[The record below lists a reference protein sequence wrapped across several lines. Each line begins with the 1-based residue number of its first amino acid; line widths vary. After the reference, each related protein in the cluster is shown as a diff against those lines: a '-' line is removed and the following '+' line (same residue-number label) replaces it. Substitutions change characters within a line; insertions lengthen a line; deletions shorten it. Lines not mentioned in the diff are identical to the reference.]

1 MRENRVLYGI
11 AALALLAILA
21 VFIAYATDNLPTH
34 TPRQHVLLKTET
46 SAETPAPAVKVKKKS
61 CKCCAGKRNRLQKKI
76 QAARERRKAAQRATT
91 VETSAND

>member
-1 MRENRVLYGI
+1 MRANRLLYGI

-34 TPRQHVLLKTET
+34 TPRQHVRLETET

-76 QAARERRKAAQRATT
+76 QAARERRKAAQRAPT